1 MADPIATR
9 VATLGPLNR
18 GGFAEMTAIVQE
30 NIAALIYRQI
40 KRKLMRGELA
50 PGEALVLK
58 PLVQEFSVSQTPV
71 REALLQLVSEGV
83 LESERSKPIRVPV
96 LSPQDLRELRAIRL
110 NLELMATAAAVPR
123 ITAAIIDRME
133 STHREMAQAKAQA
146 DRSGTLQKNFDFHF
160 LLYEAAG
167 MPILLGLLET
177 LWARTGPSL
186 RELYQPPFFHMPG
199 EHPHLALLRA
209 LRVRDAAG
217 ALAAIQ
223 HDVAGHGEALM
234 KRLEQHQAPATPV

>member
-1 MADPIATR
+1 
-9 VATLGPLNR
+9 
-18 GGFAEMTAIVQE
+18 MTAIVQE

-50 PGEALVLK
+50 PGEPLVLK
-58 PLVQEFSVSQTPV
+58 PLVQEFGVSQTPV

-83 LESERSKPIRVPV
+83 LESERSRPIHVPV
-96 LSPQDLRELRAIRL
+96 LSHKDLQELRAIRL

-123 ITAAIIDRME
+123 IAPATVDKME
-133 STHREMAQAKAQA
+133 ATHREMAQAKADA

-186 RELYQPPFFHMPG
+186 RELYRPPFFHMAG

-209 LRVRDAAG
+209 LRGRDAPA

-223 HDVAGHGEALM
+223 QDVAGHGEALM
-234 KRLEQHQAPATPV
+234 QRLAQRSVS

>member
-1 MADPIATR
+1 
-9 VATLGPLNR
+9 
-18 GGFAEMTAIVQE
+18 MTAIVQE

-50 PGEALVLK
+50 PGEPLVLK
-58 PLVQEFSVSQTPV
+58 PLVQEFGVSQTPV

-83 LESERSKPIRVPV
+83 LESARSKPIHVPV
-96 LSPQDLRELRAIRL
+96 LSQQDLQELRAIRL

-123 ITAAIIDRME
+123 IASTTIDKMD
-133 STHREMAQAKAQA
+133 STHREMAGAKADA
-146 DRSGTLQKNFDFHF
+146 DRSATLQKNFDFHF
-160 LLYEAAG
+160 LLYEAGG

-186 RELYQPPFFHMPG
+186 RDLYQAPFFHMPG
-199 EHPHLALLRA
+199 EHPHVALLRA
-209 LRVRDAAG
+209 LRSRDASA

-223 HDVAGHGEALM
+223 RDVAGHGEALM
-234 KRLEQHQAPATPV
+234 QRLARRQAS